1 VNNISLHPSGAAG
14 GTELKNRRNAGKIN
28 KEKLEIKMKK
38 YLGESKS
45 ENTIKKYNS
54 AFKKWKKFAEEI
66 GAVVIPSGC
75 KDVALFITHLI
86 EEGRTWNVIYPIIYA
101 IKFENE
107 INGFRFDTANPY
119 IKGIMEA
126 AKRKTKTMVSRKDPI
141 TTDIMVEVCEKFGRS
156 SSLIDLRDLTLMA
169 VSFSGFLRFDE
180 AISLKRKNIKFEAA
194 HMELCIEKSKTD
206 QFRDGNKVLVA
217 SGRTAACPVKLMK
230 NYLERIGTEQEWYI
244 FRPAYKGKLTTQLIK
259 KNKKLSYTRARECI
273 KKKLQSVSKARNLN
287 IGLHSFRAGG
297 ATTAA
302 NNQADER
309 LLQKHGRW
317 STAASKNRYIKDD
330 VGRSLEVSKLLR
342 L

>member
-1 VNNISLHPSGAAG
+1 
-14 GTELKNRRNAGKIN
+14 
-28 KEKLEIKMKK
+28 MKT
-38 YLGESKS
+38 YLSESKS
-45 ENTIKKYNS
+45 QNTAKKYNS

-66 GAVVIPSGC
+66 GATVIPSGC

-86 EEGRTWNVIYPIIYA
+86 EKGGTWNVIYPIIYA

-107 INGFRFDTANPY
+107 VNGYRFDTTDPY

-126 AKRKTKTMVSRKDPI
+126 AKRKTKTKINRKDPI
-141 TTDIMVEVCEKFGRS
+141 TTDIMVEVCKKFKTS

-169 VSFSGFLRFDE
+169 VSYAGFLRFDE
-180 AISLKRKNIKFEAA
+180 AVSLKRRDIKFDAG
-194 HMELCIEKSKTD
+194 HMELFIEKSKTD
-206 QFRDGNKVLVA
+206 QFRDGNKVFVA
-217 SGRTAACPVKLMK
+217 SGRTAACPVTLMK
-230 NYLERIGTEQEWYI
+230 NYLDRISAEQEWFI
-244 FRPAYKGKLTTQLIK
+244 FRPAYKGKVTTSLIK

-273 KKKLQSVSKARNLN
+273 KKKLQSVDEARNLN

-297 ATTAA
+297 ATAAA
-302 NNQADER
+302 NNHADER

-317 STAASKNRYIKDD
+317 SAAASKNRYIKDD